1 MAKLTNMF
9 IKGKMN
15 LDLDERLIPKG
26 EYRKA
31 QNILITNSEDSDVGA
46 IENVKGHEVVNAG
59 SLNLGNGVEDNG
71 VVIGSYADTAKQRI
85 FWFITNFTSNDTSSD
100 INTMERA
107 NSADDENCRI
117 VMRESNGSLY
127 YLASGD
133 FLNFSTTH
141 QITGVNVIGDY
152 LYWTD
157 NYNQPR
163 YIDIELAKSDASY
176 YDCEEKI
183 SVAKVAP
190 FLPPFLHNSNEAGS
204 NANLGDTY
212 TLVTTDPTNNTQHT
226 KSEYMQEK
234 FIRFAYRY
242 KYQDNTYSII
252 SPFTQHVFK
261 PLNSGNIEFGA
272 AGKSDSPEPIVSAS
286 SQYMYTHNEAPLM
299 KNAYDKVVMRI
310 PIPTVTN
317 NGVITEHETAS
328 NQVSTNSYINELKI
342 DSIEILLREAGT
354 SSIQIVDTIDMV
366 NTTGLVFERYKVKPK
381 SSGYY
386 HRQTVKYTYLARDPF
401 KVLPEKQLIRVG
413 DNAPVRAK
421 SQEVVGSRLVYG
433 NITLGY
439 DLPRDEDNKKGIKFI
454 VTSGPKGENEVNYDV
469 DDIGHY
475 FHNREQY
482 KYHNIKQ
489 RRTYQ
494 VGMVLV
500 DRYGRTSPVIPST
513 YKVDNLSDTHTVDA
527 QVATDLYNKFN
538 SAYSWSGQHAAY
550 GQALSIEFKDS
561 RIVEESKTH
570 KAKRPNGWYAWRL
583 VVKQKEQDYYNVY
596 TQHPMVNWSSSDAT
610 TSFGDNS
617 SLPMSGYRDQH
628 IKGRFTTGADSRSW
642 FSLTNDNINKVPRS
656 IKSFNNDGKDFGL
669 DRDGFGRLV
678 TNTNE
683 GLSGSEV
690 KLYPKVVQI
699 NTAISGNHYDSR
711 INPSIDQDY
720 INVLSIGSATDQG
733 LSSLSN
739 AKRDD
744 GQNNTDSVQDST
756 FEDRPRP
763 YSFLA
768 DNHKNPLVVEIP
780 NLYNE
785 PVNVEGEFL
794 VSTIGTGTTGTTAGT
809 NVNINDAIR
818 TQNNNFANMPFGY
831 PNSKDKG
838 LTVFETKPFESE
850 LDIYYETSTCG
861 LVRDLNEHCD
871 YAANGPTNIQITPTF
886 EVNSFTPATSCNMP
900 EEAMQGAQ
908 IGEITATPYDP
919 NNQGIT
925 ISSYTILAC
934 ANSTNDGNDLAKFAI
949 TYQNDKSYVRIST
962 VKSSSTL
969 ANQQSLLDGAS
980 GMSEIRLS
988 YQYIKE
994 LTAGT
999 TGGSGFPTNFNG
1011 NGWYRIVFWEAGTG
1025 VNNNVFSKKVVV
1037 VNIDDTGGTNKIQ
1050 SFMSGA
1056 DQTTNIPAN
1065 IKQNHMLVT
1074 SDVFAFYNNTSNDR
1088 FNFTIR
1094 ATQSN
1099 GVTGNGNLI
1108 VNVSNSMPIA
1118 NNPGGAIIP
1127 STTVAGD
1134 RYLETLVGYNGSAD
1148 TNNRSFGMTATLSGN
1163 DASMF
1168 TAAANQNNPGTWNL
1182 NTTPSFNF
1190 TSIFGLPVNGNYSG
1204 SLSLSWNVTDNG
1216 GLSPTIAQTISLTP
1230 VQVKSITAYHNA
1242 NETTACNNAQT
1253 QANTT
1258 YYAIKHNG
1266 ANMPMTAELFV
1277 GNKIYTNNKI
1287 TTNLGAGYIVLENA
1301 NGSFIPYAIN
1311 SSGVITSVGSTC
1323 PTV

>member
-1 MAKLTNMF
+1 
-9 IKGKMN
+9 MN

-59 SLNLGNGVEDNG
+59 SLDLGGGVEDNG
-71 VVIGSYADTAKQRI
+71 VCIGSYVDTAKQRI
-85 FWFITNFTSNDTSSD
+85 FWFITNFTSNDTSAD

-117 VMRESNGSLY
+117 VMRESGGQLF
-127 YLASGD
+127 YLVSGD
-133 FLNFSTTH
+133 FLNLSTTH
-141 QITGVNVIGDY
+141 HITGVNVIGNF

-163 YIDIELAKSDASY
+163 YIDIELAKGDNSY

-190 FLPPFLHNSNEAGS
+190 FLPPFLHNSNEASS
-204 NANLGDTY
+204 NANKGDTY
-212 TLVTTDPTNNTQHT
+212 TLVTTDPSNNTQHT

-234 FIRFAYRY
+234 FIKFAYRY

-272 AGKSDSPEPIVSAS
+272 AGKSNSPEPIVSAS
-286 SQYMYTHNEAPLM
+286 SQYMYTHNEVPIM

-317 NGVITEHETAS
+317 NGVITEHETNS
-328 NQVSTNSYINELKI
+328 VQVSTNSYINELKI

-381 SSGYY
+381 SSGHY
-386 HRQTVKYTYLARDPF
+386 HRQTVRYTYLARDPF

-421 SQEVVGSRLVYG
+421 AQEVVGSRLVYG

-439 DLPRDEDNKKGIKFI
+439 DLPRDEDNKRGIKFI
-454 VTSGPKGENEVNYDV
+454 VTSDAKGENEVGYDV

-527 QVATDLYNKFN
+527 KVATDLYNKFN
-538 SAYSWSGQHAAY
+538 SAYSWSAQHAAY
-550 GQALSIEFKDS
+550 GQALSVEFKDS

-642 FSLTNDNINKVPRS
+642 FSLTNDNINKIPRS

-669 DRDGFGRLV
+669 DRDGFGRLIAPS
-678 TNTNE
+678 TE

-690 KLYPKVVQI
+690 KLYPKVVQV
-699 NTAISGNHYDSR
+699 NTAISGNHFDSR

-756 FEDRPRP
+756 FEDRARP

-768 DNHKNPLVVEIP
+768 DNHKNPLVAEIP

-794 VSTIGTGTTGTTAGT
+794 VSTIGTGTTGTTANT

-831 PNSKDKG
+831 PNGKDKG

-850 LDIYYETSTCG
+850 LDIYYETSSCG

-886 EVNSFTPATSCNMP
+886 QALSFTPATSCNMP
-900 EEAMQGAQ
+900 EEAMLGAQ
-908 IGEITATPYDP
+908 VGELTATPYDP
-919 NNQGIT
+919 NSQGIT
-925 ISSYTILAC
+925 ITNFSILAC
-934 ANSTNDGNDLAKFAI
+934 ANSANDGNDLAKFAI
-949 TYQNDKSYVRIST
+949 NYQNDKSYVRIST
-962 VKSSSTL
+962 VKSSSTI
-969 ANQQSLLDGAS
+969 ANGQSLLDGAS

-999 TGGSGFPTNFNG
+999 TGGSGFPPNFNG
-1011 NGWYRIVFWEAGTG
+1011 NGWYRIVFWEAGAG
-1025 VNNNVFSKKVVV
+1025 VNNNAFSKKVVV

-1065 IKQNHMLVT
+1065 IKQGYMLVT
-1074 SDVFAFYNNTSNDR
+1074 SDLFAFYNNTSNDR

-1094 ATQSN
+1094 AVQSN

-1108 VNVSNSMPIA
+1108 VNISNSMPIA
-1118 NNPGGAIIP
+1118 NNPGGATIP
-1127 STTVAGD
+1127 STTTAGD
-1134 RYLETLVGYNGSAD
+1134 RNLETLIGYNGSAD
-1148 TNNRSFGMTATLSGN
+1148 PNNRNFGMTAVLGGSH
-1163 DASMF
+1163 ASMF
-1168 TAAANQNNPGTWNL
+1168 QAAANLNAVGTWNL
-1182 NTTPSFNF
+1182 NTTAQFNF
-1190 TSIFGLPVNGNYSG
+1190 ASIFGTPSNGVYPG
-1204 SLSLSWNVTDNG
+1204 SLSLEWNVTDNG
-1216 GLSPTIAQTISLTP
+1216 GLSPTVAQPISLVP
-1230 VQVKSITAYHNA
+1230 VQVINIQGYHSTVSG
-1242 NETTACNNAQT
+1242 EEACTGVQT
-1253 QANTT
+1253 QTLSS
-1258 YYAIKHNG
+1258 YAVIKG
-1266 ANMPMTAELFV
+1266 TAINMYTQAGGLEV
-1277 GNKIYTNNKI
+1277 GNKVYTNN
-1287 TTNLGAGYIVLENA
+1287 NLTQTPGAGFIAIAV
-1301 NGSFIPYAIN
+1301 GSGHKSYPIN
-1311 SSGVITSVGSTC
+1311 SSGAITGAGTTCVIV
-1323 PTV
+1323 